1 VPRTRLIAILLT
13 CAVIASAWL
22 GYSLYRTEMQSRKA
36 LAYPAER
43 VVFRLT
49 ALTRF
54 AEEIPEE
61 QWAETSTRTWLY
73 DSVMEIERF
82 GLAAELIPSRGLPSQ
97 VAAKLGQL
105 ARKMPIEAAHRVA
118 FGDPTQARQARAAI
132 QDLARQINAAGW
144 DPAIRGGSTPAGWT
158 YGRDWAELNG
168 ALERLL
174 Q

>member
-13 CAVIASAWL
+13 GALFATAWL
-22 GYSLYRTEMQSRKA
+22 GYSLYRTEMQNRKA

-61 QWAETSTRTWLY
+61 QWAEVSTRTWIY

-82 GLAAELIPSRGLPSQ
+82 GLAAELIPTRGLPAQ
-97 VAAKLGQL
+97 VAGKLGQL
-105 ARKMPIEAAHRVA
+105 ARKAPVGAAHRVA
-118 FGDPTQARQARAAI
+118 FGDPAEAEQARVGI
-132 QDLARQINAAGW
+132 QQFARQINAAGW